1 MAATPSSRDSSD
13 GDRVH
18 RPQILCRVAGDHR
31 LISVVA
37 IALGLTTIAVFVA
50 RTSDLHVRGYADS
63 EWIKKLT
70 GPDPDERVRAA
81 DALGAILAM
90 QPRNAP
96 AVKALVRA
104 LDDSLAIVQGAAAA
118 AISAAA
124 VRQTDALPLLL
135 VVLRDSVHPLARLEA
150 ITVLGTLGA
159 SSVNRPVPSSID
171 REALAALTLAL
182 WDREPMVRAA
192 AVREIARTRRVD
204 ARVTTNLLR
213 LAADSSR
220 DVRVEVASALGA
232 ITPATPAALE
242 ALSLLSR
249 DPMPEVAAAAQ
260 RSLTWLAAMSGGE
273 GCAIATSAS
282 RACSRTR

>member
-1 MAATPSSRDSSD
+1 MAAAPGRRDSSD
-13 GDRVH
+13 GARVR
-18 RPQILCRVAGDHR
+18 RPQLLYRVTGDHR
-31 LISVVA
+31 LIAVVA

-96 AVKALVRA
+96 AVRALVLA
-104 LDDSLAIVQGAAAA
+104 LDDSLPIVQGAAAA

-135 VVLRDSVHPLARLEA
+135 VVLRDSVHPLARAEA

-159 SSVNRPVPSSID
+159 SRVDRPVPSSID

-192 AVREIARTRRVD
+192 AVREIARTRPSD
-204 ARVTTNLLR
+204 TGVTINLIR

-232 ITPATPAALE
+232 ITPATPTALE
-242 ALSLLSR
+242 ALSLLSK
-249 DPMPEVAAAAQ
+249 DPMREVAAAAH

-273 GCAIATSAS
+273 GCAFATSAS
-282 RACSRTR
+282 RACSSTR